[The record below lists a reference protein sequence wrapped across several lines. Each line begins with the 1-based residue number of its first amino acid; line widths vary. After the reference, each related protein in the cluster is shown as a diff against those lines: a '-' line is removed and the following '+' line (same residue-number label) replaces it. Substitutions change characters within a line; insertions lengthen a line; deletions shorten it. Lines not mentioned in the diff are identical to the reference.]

1 MKITIQTRLDP
12 EDIES
17 LEKEAEKT
25 GHTLSSI
32 LRYLV
37 KKFLKERRRQ

>member
-1 MKITIQTRLDP
+1 MKQTIQTRLDP
-12 EDIES
+12 EDIEA
-17 LEKEAEKT
+17 LEKEAEKA

-37 KKFLKERRRQ
+37 KKFLKERRQQ

>member
-1 MKITIQTRLDP
+1 MKKVIQTMLDP
-12 EDIES
+12 EDIEA

-37 KKFLKERRRQ
+37 KRFLKERRQQ